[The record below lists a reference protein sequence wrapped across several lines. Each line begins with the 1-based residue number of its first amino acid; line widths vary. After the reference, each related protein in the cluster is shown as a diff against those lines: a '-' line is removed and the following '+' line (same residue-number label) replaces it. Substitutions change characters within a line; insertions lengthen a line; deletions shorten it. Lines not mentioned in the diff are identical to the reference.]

1 MALLE
6 GVAAGAGGCCSEKGS
21 KAMKRD
27 KRLPKEKLE
36 EWIDDFVGFRGD
48 EAIRIRRM
56 LKIPLKKVNE
66 VRERDIKRIYDK

>member
-1 MALLE
+1 MKSMQGITIE
-6 GVAAGAGGCCSEKGS
+6 SRCKGG
-21 KAMKRD
+21 KAMIRN

-36 EWIDDFVGFRGD
+36 AWVDDFVGFRGD

-66 VRERDIKRIYDK
+66 VRERDIKRSYDK